1 MGRKRKRKG
10 KSREK
15 KERKLET
22 CTRVNSAGGRRSLSQ
37 ELRVTSEPAWEGNHV
52 TKLLPLLLQVN
63 HHLPWLLALHT
74 HLLKQTLHCRGY
86 WYANGRTEQ
95 ASYQRTTLQWPLF
108 IDCNFS

>member
-37 ELRVTSEPAWEGNHV
+37 ALRVTSEPAWEGNHV
-52 TKLLPLLLQVN
+52 IKLLPLLFDT
-63 HHLPWLLALHT
+63 HHT
-74 HLLKQTLHCRGY
+74 SRGSWPY
-86 WYANGRTEQ
+86 IAPVKTNL
-95 ASYQRTTLQWPLF
+95 TLQRLLLREW
-108 IDCNFS
+108 